1 MKIAVISANLGR
13 FDLPHN
19 ENVPQSISCD
29 YFMFTDENFPPR
41 WNAMTPRLQAK
52 IPKFFGWQL
61 VPGYDYY
68 LWIDG
73 SATLTRSDS
82 VQFFYNNCQG
92 YDIVVFKHPRRPDI
106 RQEHR
111 YTRKGVKQK
120 AEYLYKRYLNE
131 QFNELYDEIKADKD
145 FIDEALFLGGMFMY
159 RNTSKI
165 HQMFKE
171 WWYFVSRYAVQDQ
184 LPFPYVL
191 KKSGLKVHVLE
202 NHIKKDIPYI
212 SFAKHT
218 RHSIPIDLRK
228 TDMEI

>member
-1 MKIAVISANLGR
+1 MKIAVISANLGG
-13 FDLPHN
+13 FDLSHS
-19 ENVPQSISCD
+19 ENIPQSIPCD

-73 SATLTRSDS
+73 SATLASPDA
-82 VQFFYNNCQG
+82 VKFFYDHCLG
-92 YDIVVFKHPRRPDI
+92 YDIVVLQHPRRPDI

-120 AEYLYKRYLNE
+120 ADYLYERYLNE
-131 QFNELYDEIKADKD
+131 QFNELYDEIKTDKD
-145 FIDEALFLGGMFMY
+145 FVDDSLFLGGMFMY
-159 RNTSKI
+159 RNTPEIQK
-165 HQMFKE
+165 MFKE

-184 LPFPYVL
+184 LSFPYVL
-191 KKSGLKVHVLE
+191 KKSGVKVHVLP
-202 NHIKKDIPYI
+202 NYIKKEWPQL

-218 RHSIPIDLRK
+218 RHSIPIDSSK
-228 TDMEI
+228 PDIEI